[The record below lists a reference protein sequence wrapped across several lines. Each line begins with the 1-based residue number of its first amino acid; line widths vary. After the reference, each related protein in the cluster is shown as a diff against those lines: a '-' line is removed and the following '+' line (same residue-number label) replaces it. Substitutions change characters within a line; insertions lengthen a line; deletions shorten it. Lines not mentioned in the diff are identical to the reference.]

1 MRQLKIEWLE
11 ILGQFLNIIS
21 SKEERVM
28 QSKSEN
34 IEFIPYDNVNEVV
47 NELFE
52 SLLWRYQLGLETWMK
67 WNGFNFWFS
76 SAVVLYMSQ
85 DKF

>member
-1 MRQLKIEWLE
+1 MRQLKIE

-52 SLLWRYQLGLETWMK
+52 SLL
-67 WNGFNFWFS
+67 
-76 SAVVLYMSQ
+76 
-85 DKF
+85 